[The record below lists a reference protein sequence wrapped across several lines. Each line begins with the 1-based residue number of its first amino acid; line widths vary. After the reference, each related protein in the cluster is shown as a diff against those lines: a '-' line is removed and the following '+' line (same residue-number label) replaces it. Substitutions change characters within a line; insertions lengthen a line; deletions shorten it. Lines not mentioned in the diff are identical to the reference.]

1 MRPSAHVRRLKR
13 RLLTLRAALVL
24 AYPELAGRL
33 AQTGD
38 LTDAS
43 TAEQS
48 SAGLVT
54 LPTEQ
59 LAQFERL
66 NAAHRARLG
75 LPFVMAIK
83 RRSREEIL
91 SAFEDRLRNDAEQE
105 LAEALRQIER
115 LAWLRLKNRLPAA
128 G

>member
-13 RLLTLRAALVL
+13 GLLTLRAALVL
-24 AYPELAGRL
+24 AHPELADRL

-48 SAGLVT
+48 SAGLGALT
-54 LPTEQ
+54 PEQ

-66 NAAHRARLG
+66 NAAYRDRFG

-83 RRSREEIL
+83 GRSREEIL
-91 SAFEDRLRNDAEQE
+91 SAFEDRLRNAAEQE

-115 LAWLRLKNRLPAA
+115 IAWLRLKDRLPAA